1 MIDKDIL
8 TKHDER
14 ITTLEKSDQERI
26 KQINELERSHR
37 NLENTIVQEN
47 RETRMIFQSTMNKQ
61 WDMIKS
67 SQDLNNERVNKE
79 YELRRADQQAAVEIN
94 KTKWSMLADVS
105 LKLVGSGSL
114 IYVVVT
120 NLFNAQ

>member
-1 MIDKDIL
+1 MNEKEIL
-8 TKHDER
+8 LEHDER
-14 ITTLEKSDQERI
+14 ISTLEKSDKERI

-67 SQDLNNERVNKE
+67 SQDLNNERINKE
-79 YELRRADQQAAVEIN
+79 YELRRADQQAAVEMN

-120 NLFNAQ
+120 NLFNVQ